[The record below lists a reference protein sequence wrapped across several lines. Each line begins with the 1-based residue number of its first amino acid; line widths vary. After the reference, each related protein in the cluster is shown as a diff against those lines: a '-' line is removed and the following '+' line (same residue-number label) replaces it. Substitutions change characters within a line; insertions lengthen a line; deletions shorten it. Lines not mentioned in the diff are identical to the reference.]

1 MSGLSGISSKNAGNI
16 DLALWLK
23 NQGAGS
29 ALERIVLAMAKAGT
43 EIAHIARNAPLDG
56 KSGAAGL
63 VNIQGEEQKDLDI
76 ISNDIVLEH
85 LKECP
90 AAIALVSEEIPRLLI
105 NPGGEILSGNGAGG
119 RPNYAVCFDPLDGS
133 SNIETNSAIGTI
145 FSILQLGDIAGS
157 QPDQGDVFSAA
168 SSQVAA
174 GYIYYGAATLLVL
187 TLGKSVAMFALR
199 GIAENGVLDGGSFV
213 LVQDQLKILEIA
225 SEYSINM
232 AYARF
237 WDFPIKTYINDCQ
250 GGRPGP
256 RGRDFNMRWSGAM
269 IADVHKIFVRGG
281 VFIYPALKKP
291 GSETGKLRF
300 LYEALPMA
308 MLVENAGGKAI
319 MGERE
324 ISGFLPSSLHQ
335 RVPVMLGSKEEVEI
349 LQNLYR
355 QKH

>member
-1 MSGLSGISSKNAGNI
+1 MSISSKNDQNT
-16 DLALWLK
+16 DLAFWLK
-23 NQGAGS
+23 NQNASS
-29 ALERIVLAMAKAGT
+29 ALSQIVLAMAEAGI
-43 EIAHIARNAPLDG
+43 EIAHVAKSAALDG
-56 KSGAAGL
+56 KSGAAGI
-63 VNIQGEEQKDLDI
+63 VNVQGEEQKDLDI

-85 LKECP
+85 LKKCP
-90 AAIALVSEEIPRLLI
+90 SAIALVSEEVPELLI
-105 NPGGEILSGNGAGG
+105 NPGGEISSDDEK
-119 RPNYAVCFDPLDGS
+119 NYAICFDPLDGS

-145 FSILQLGDIAGS
+145 FSVLQLGVINGDY
-157 QPDQGDVFSAA
+157 PDQNDVFAA
-168 SSQVAA
+168 SKNQIAA
-174 GYIYYGAATLLVL
+174 GYIYYGPATLLIL
-187 TLGKSVAMFALR
+187 TIGKSVAMFAFS
-199 GIAENGVLDGGSFV
+199 EVDKQFF
-213 LVQDQLKILEIA
+213 LVQDQLTIPKTA

-237 WDFPIKTYINDCQ
+237 WDASTTTYINDCQ
-250 GGRPGP
+250 SGKPGP
-256 RGRDFNMRWSGAM
+256 RGKDFNMRWSGAM
-269 IADVHKIFVRGG
+269 IADVHKLFVRGG

-319 MGERE
+319 MGKQE

-335 RVPVMLGSKEEVEI
+335 RVPVILGSKEEVEI